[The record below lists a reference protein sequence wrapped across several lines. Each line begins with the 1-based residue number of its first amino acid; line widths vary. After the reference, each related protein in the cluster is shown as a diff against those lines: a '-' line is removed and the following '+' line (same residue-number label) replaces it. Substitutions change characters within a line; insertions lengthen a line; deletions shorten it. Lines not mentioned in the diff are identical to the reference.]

1 MEIDL
6 RRIMALDVGTKRI
19 GVAISDPFK
28 LFASQKFLVINDN
41 KSQNAVNEIIKIA
54 KNNNVYKIVFGIPY
68 HMNGDEGEM
77 VKFVKEFSKY
87 FIEYDY
93 KIDFMDERL
102 TSSQAEDLLK
112 QKKIKYT
119 KNKGLVDQTSACF
132 ILESYLNQFE
142 KKGII

>member
-1 MEIDL
+1 METDL

-28 LFASQKFLVINDN
+28 LFASQKFLVLND
-41 KSQNAVNEIIKIA
+41 KEFQNAVNEIIKIA
-54 KNNNVYKIVFGIPY
+54 KDNNVYKIVFGLPY

-77 VKFVKEFSKY
+77 VNFVKEFSQHFK
-87 FIEYDY
+87 EYDF

-112 QKKIKYT
+112 QKKVKYS
-119 KNKGLVDQTSACF
+119 KNKGLVDQTSACL